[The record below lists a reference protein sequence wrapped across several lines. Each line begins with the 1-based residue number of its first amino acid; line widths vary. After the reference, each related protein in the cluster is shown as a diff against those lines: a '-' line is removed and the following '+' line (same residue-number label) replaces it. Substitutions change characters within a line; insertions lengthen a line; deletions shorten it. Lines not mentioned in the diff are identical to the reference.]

1 MQPPGN
7 AGSHYYNYYKLMHSI
22 VLMAFAGPSYECLYA
37 DIGTNLRTSDGGV
50 WNKRGMSKAIEDGIC
65 LYHHPSVCPWVS
77 QKYPMFLWGTM
88 LLH

>member
-37 DIGTNLRTSDGGV
+37 DIGTNLQTSDGGV
-50 WNKRGMSKAIEDGIC
+50 WNKRGMSKAIEDGNLSLPPPKC
-65 LYHHPSVCPWVS
+65 L
-77 QKYPMFLWGTM
+77 PMGVTKVLYVFVGTM